1 MKKIFSVL
9 ALMGSATTLLCCFL
23 PVLLVSLG
31 FGAAFAG
38 LIGTFPQIT
47 LFSEHKGA
55 VFLIGAILLTA
66 AGIARLR
73 SRSIACPIDPKLA
86 EGCSTAK
93 TWSDKFLLIAI
104 IFYSLGFLF
113 AFVLPAL
120 RATTA

>member
-1 MKKIFSVL
+1 MKKLFSVL
-9 ALMGSATTLLCCFL
+9 ALLGSVTTLLCCFL

-47 LFSEHKGA
+47 LFSEHKVA
-55 VFLIGAILLTA
+55 VFLIGAILLSS
-66 AGIARLR
+66 AGVARWR
-73 SRSIACPIDPKLA
+73 SQSIACPVDPKLA

-93 TWSDKFLLIAI
+93 TWSDRILLIAT

-120 RATTA
+120 RN